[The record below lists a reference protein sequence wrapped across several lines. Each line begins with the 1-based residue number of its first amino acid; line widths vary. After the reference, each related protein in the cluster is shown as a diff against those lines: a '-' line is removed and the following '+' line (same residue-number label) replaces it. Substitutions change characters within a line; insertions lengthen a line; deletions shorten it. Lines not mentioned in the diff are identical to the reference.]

1 MSAEVGNKYWQ
12 MRSKDGKEP
21 KYKPDKLWKKAVEY
35 FEWVENNPLKEEQLF
50 AYQGQIITGSTDKM
64 RAMTYQGLQ
73 LFLDISHVT
82 WLNYKKKK
90 DYITITY
97 AIENI
102 IYEQKFTGAAAT
114 LLNPN
119 IIARDLGLRDD
130 QKIDSDLTVTV
141 QREKK
146 PPIDER

>member
-1 MSAEVGNKYWQ
+1 MGAEIGNKYWQ
-12 MRSKDGKEP
+12 MRSKDGTEP
-21 KYKPDKLWKKAVEY
+21 KYNPDELWKKAVKY
-35 FEWVENNPLKEEQLF
+35 FEWVDKNPLKEEQLF
-50 AYQGQIITGSTDKM
+50 SYQGTIIRGSTDKM

-82 WLNYKKKK
+82 WINYKKKK
-90 DYITITY
+90 DYITITD
-97 AIENI
+97 AIQKI

-119 IIARDLGLRDD
+119 IIARDLGLKDE
-130 QKIDSDLTVTV
+130 QKIDTEITVTV
-141 QREKK
+141 KREKK